1 MTMNATRTN
10 MIAATK
16 HCKSK
21 MVYILGT
28 CSVRVYTTK
37 SATHVINILHGIS
50 LLHCFLYIFQWR
62 SRQTIKVTDIRVSM
76 NNSSVTVLLYRL
88 TQLIEYFESLDGDA
102 KARHKKKLE
111 LAGLA
116 LEEDPYAPVNQGNFK
131 DNIAAWPC
139 RGLMLGAP

>member
-1 MTMNATRTN
+1 M
-10 MIAATK
+10 
-16 HCKSK
+16 
-21 MVYILGT
+21 
-28 CSVRVYTTK
+28 
-37 SATHVINILHGIS
+37 
-50 LLHCFLYIFQWR
+50 
-62 SRQTIKVTDIRVSM
+62 TDIRVSM

-102 KARHKKKLE
+102 KARYKKKLE

-116 LEEDPYAPVNQGNFK
+116 LEEDSYAPVNQGNFK